1 MQLYKHLTKIKH
13 NIATKIF
20 RNILKLKID
29 CQQLKSENTIHVTRK
44 QEIIFFLHQILYM

>member
-20 RNILKLKID
+20 LNIFKLKTN
-29 CQQLKSENTIHVTRK
+29 C
-44 QEIIFFLHQILYM
+44 